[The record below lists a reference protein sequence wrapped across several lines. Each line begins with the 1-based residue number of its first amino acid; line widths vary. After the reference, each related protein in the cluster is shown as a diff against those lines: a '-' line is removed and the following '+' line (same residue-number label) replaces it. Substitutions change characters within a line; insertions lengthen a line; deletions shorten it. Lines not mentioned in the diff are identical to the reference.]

1 MIEPKHIPVLL
12 NEVIDFLRCNRPGL
26 YVDFTVGAGGHAKEI
41 LASCPENRL
50 IGFDWDEQAI
60 EAASECLKEFASRV
74 TLVHEG
80 FPSFNTTLENLG
92 ISEVDGMVFDLGLSS
107 IQIDSQERGFSFRE
121 DSQLDMRMDRRNK
134 TTAADLVNRLDADDL
149 IKILRVYGEERY
161 SRSIVHAIVHERIK
175 EAITSTA
182 RLADIVRSAVPPHYR
197 FGRIHPATKT
207 FQALRISVNNE
218 LEYIDATIRAAAGYL
233 KSGGRICI
241 ISFHS
246 LEDRIVKGVF
256 RDMEKPC
263 ICPPRIPY
271 CVCGLKSTV
280 KVLTRKPVTP
290 SESEITANP
299 RARSAKL
306 RVAEKL

>member
-1 MIEPKHIPVLL
+1 MDEPKHTPVLL
-12 NEVIDFLRCNRPGL
+12 NEVKDFLRCSRPGI

-41 LASCPENRL
+41 LASSPENRL

-60 EAASECLKEFASRV
+60 EIASENLQAFSNRV

-80 FPSFNTTLENLG
+80 FPSFKATLENSG

-121 DSQLDMRMDRRNK
+121 DSPLDMRMDRRMN
-134 TTAADLVNRLDADDL
+134 TTAADLVNNLNAEKL
-149 IKILRVYGEERY
+149 IKIITVYGEERY
-161 SRSIVHAIVHERIK
+161 ARNIVHALIRERDK
-175 EAITSTA
+175 EAITSTSK
-182 RLADIVRSAVPPHYR
+182 LADIVRSAVPPSYR

-207 FQALRISVNNE
+207 FQALRIAVNNE
-218 LEYIDATIRAAAGYL
+218 LEGLDKIIRDAVGYL

-246 LEDRIVKGVF
+246 LEDRIVKNTF
-256 RDMEKPC
+256 RNLEKPC

-271 CVCGLKSTV
+271 CVCGMKS
-280 KVLTRKPVTP
+280 KLSILTRKPVVP
-290 SESEITANP
+290 SDAEIAANP
-299 RARSAKL
+299 RSRSAKL
-306 RVAEKL
+306 RVAEKI

>member
-1 MIEPKHIPVLL
+1 MSETRHIPVLL
-12 NEVIDFLRCNRPGL
+12 NEVIDLLRCNRPGI

-41 LASCPENRL
+41 LSSSPENRL

-60 EAASECLKEFASRV
+60 AIASENLQAFTNRV

-80 FPSFNTTLENLG
+80 FPSFKTTFENLRL
-92 ISEVDGMVFDLGLSS
+92 SEVDGMVFDLGLSS

-121 DSQLDMRMDRRNK
+121 DSPLDMRMDRRNN
-134 TTAADLVNRLDADDL
+134 TTAADLVNKLDAEQL
-149 IKILRVYGEERY
+149 IKIFKSYGEERY
-161 SRSIVHAIVHERIK
+161 ARSIVHAIIRERGK
-175 EAITSTA
+175 DSITSTA
-182 RLADIVRSAVPPHYR
+182 KLADIVRSAVPPSYR

-207 FQALRISVNNE
+207 FQALRIAVNNE
-218 LEYIDATIRAAAGYL
+218 LDDLDKIIRDAVGYL
-233 KSGGRICI
+233 KSGSRICV

-246 LEDRIVKGVF
+246 LEDRIVKDVF
-256 RDMEKPC
+256 RSMEKPC

-271 CVCGLKSTV
+271 CVCGLKSTL
-280 KVLTRKPVTP
+280 KVITRKPVTP
-290 SESEITANP
+290 SDAEIAANP